1 MGESPAPCDP
11 CDTPAPT
18 PEPTSESPAPTPEP
32 TSETPAPTTEPTSE
46 APTPTPQDNGTIPGG
61 FDSWQ
66 PATSDEL
73 NILQDLL
80 NLNEDNDYTACIDV
94 ENYAHPR
101 SVQITDDSD
110 VLVKTQLVNGMNYVF
125 QVVSED
131 ICDSSM
137 D

>member
-1 MGESPAPCDP
+1 MGPEPTSESPAPCDTP
-11 CDTPAPT
+11 APTPEPTSETPAPT
-18 PEPTSESPAPTPEP
+18 PEPTSESPAPCDPCD
-32 TSETPAPTTEPTSE
+32 TPAPTTEPTSE

-101 SVQITDDSD
+101 SVQITDD
-110 VLVKTQLVNGMNYVF
+110 
-125 QVVSED
+125 
-131 ICDSSM
+131 
-137 D
+137 